1 MADKTGASACFY
13 LNEGLAQA
21 TLFTMAVPCDAMH
34 LLRGMLAQQVTLE
47 PIHHDFA
54 LLVFHLSAEGEHTR
68 RIARLELGH
77 RESAVQGVA
86 DKNGVQKAA
95 ALF

>member
-1 MADKTGASACFY
+1 
-13 LNEGLAQA
+13 
-21 TLFTMAVPCDAMH
+21 MAVPCDAMP
-34 LLRGMLAQQVTLE
+34 LLRGTLAQQVTLE

-54 LLVFHLSAEGEHTR
+54 LLVFHLGAEGEYTR

-77 RESAVQGVA
+77 RERAVQGVA
-86 DKNGVQKAA
+86 HKNGVQKAA